1 MDLKQVEEE
10 EEDKSKSDYIG
21 VSDASEFKDSLV
33 IFDDTEKMPNVK
45 VEKMLYQLVNKKAT
59 IRHYD
64 FFLSDCL
71 DDLNKQL
78 QCTFY

>member
-1 MDLKQVEEE
+1 MPMFAKTLYLKHYGYLLDDPDIFQIFFPGTYRSTRE
-10 EEDKSKSDYIG
+10 SKHND
-21 VSDASEFKDSLV
+21 V
-33 IFDDTEKMPNVK
+33 IVISG
-45 VEKMLYQLVNKKAT
+45 KKGSKKTT